1 MESVFDILSVTAL
14 PFPKPHYPLPVLV
27 ADGGHM
33 LAAVRVDHR
42 HDRLAPRPRSPMH
55 CKAFEAD
62 TARKRSRQ
70 LSSLKKVGIYHA
82 EEFPLV
88 KQSPPPM

>member
-1 MESVFDILSVTAL
+1 MPAE
-14 PFPKPHYPLPVLV
+14 
-27 ADGGHM
+27 
-33 LAAVRVDHR
+33 VRVDHR

-62 TARKRSRQ
+62 TASKRSRQ
-70 LSSLKKVGIYHA
+70 LSSLKKAGIYHA

-88 KQSPPPM
+88 KERPSPQ